1 MVFTLEE
8 ILMMKLIIAFLA
20 LIGGSAVA
28 IQSQINALFS
38 KKVGVLESATVS
50 FMVGALAL
58 FVLAFFFG
66 KGNFL
71 NVFTVPKWQLIG
83 GLLGAFFIVIN
94 IFSVNLIGVAATFM
108 AVIIGQI
115 LVGAI
120 IDHFGLFG
128 GVVYPINMT
137 KLIALALMFVGIY
150 LFNKA

>member
-1 MVFTLEE
+1 MVFTLEAL
-8 ILMMKLIIAFLA
+8 LMLKLIIALLA

-58 FVLAFFFG
+58 FFLAFFFG

-94 IFSVNLIGVAATFM
+94 IYSVNLIGVAATFM

-115 LVGAI
+115 FVGAI

-128 GVVYPINMT
+128 GVAYPMNMT

>member
-1 MVFTLEE
+1 
-8 ILMMKLIIAFLA
+8 MMKLIIAFLA

-50 FMVGALAL
+50 FMVGAIAL
-58 FVLAFFFG
+58 FFLAFFFG
-66 KGNFL
+66 KGNFF

-128 GVVYPINMT
+128 GVAYPMNMT

>member
-1 MVFTLEE
+1 MER
-8 ILMMKLIIAFLA
+8 K
-20 LIGGSAVA
+20 
-28 IQSQINALFS
+28 
-38 KKVGVLESATVS
+38 
-50 FMVGALAL
+50 
-58 FVLAFFFG
+58 
-66 KGNFL
+66 FL

>member
-1 MVFTLEE
+1 ML
-8 ILMMKLIIAFLA
+8 KLIIALLA

-58 FVLAFFFG
+58 FFLAFFFG

-94 IFSVNLIGVAATFM
+94 IYSVNLIGVAATFM

-115 LVGAI
+115 FVGAI

-128 GVVYPINMT
+128 GVIYPMNMT
-137 KLIALALMFVGIY
+137 KLIALALMFAGIY

>member
-1 MVFTLEE
+1 
-8 ILMMKLIIAFLA
+8 MMKLIIAFLA

-58 FVLAFFFG
+58 FFLAFFFG

>member
-1 MVFTLEE
+1 
-8 ILMMKLIIAFLA
+8 MKLIIAFLA

-58 FVLAFFFG
+58 FFLAFFFG

>member
-1 MVFTLEE
+1 
-8 ILMMKLIIAFLA
+8 MKLIIAFLA

-28 IQSQINALFS
+28 IQSQINTLFS
-38 KKVGVLESATVS
+38 KKVGILESATVS
-50 FMVGALAL
+50 FTVGALAL
-58 FVLAFFFG
+58 FFLAFFFG

-115 LVGAI
+115 LVGAV

>member
-1 MVFTLEE
+1 
-8 ILMMKLIIAFLA
+8 MMKLIIAFLA

-50 FMVGALAL
+50 FMVGVLAL
-58 FVLAFFFG
+58 FFLAFFFG

>member
-1 MVFTLEE
+1 
-8 ILMMKLIIAFLA
+8 MKLIIAFLA

>member
-1 MVFTLEE
+1 
-8 ILMMKLIIAFLA
+8 MKLIIAFLA

-58 FVLAFFFG
+58 FFLAFFFG

-94 IFSVNLIGVAATFM
+94 IYSVNLIGVAATFM

-115 LVGAI
+115 FVGAI

-128 GVVYPINMT
+128 GVTYPMNLA
-137 KLIALALMFVGIY
+137 KFIALALMFAGIY

>member
-1 MVFTLEE
+1 
-8 ILMMKLIIAFLA
+8 MKLIIAFLA

-58 FVLAFFFG
+58 FFLAFFFG

-94 IFSVNLIGVAATFM
+94 IYSVNLIGVAATFM

-115 LVGAI
+115 FVGAI

-128 GVVYPINMT
+128 GVVYPINLT

>member
-1 MVFTLEE
+1 
-8 ILMMKLIIAFLA
+8 MKLIIAFLA

-58 FVLAFFFG
+58 FFLTFFFG

>member
-1 MVFTLEE
+1 
-8 ILMMKLIIAFLA
+8 MKLIIAFLA
-20 LIGGSAVA
+20 LVGGSAVA

-58 FVLAFFFG
+58 FFLAFFFG

-94 IFSVNLIGVAATFM
+94 IYSVNLIGVAATFM

-115 LVGAI
+115 FVGAI

-128 GVVYPINMT
+128 GVTYPMNLA
-137 KLIALALMFVGIY
+137 KFIALALMFAGIY

>member
-1 MVFTLEE
+1 
-8 ILMMKLIIAFLA
+8 MKLIIVFLA

-50 FMVGALAL
+50 FTVGALAL
-58 FVLAFFFG
+58 FFLAFFFG

-115 LVGAI
+115 LVGAV

>member
-1 MVFTLEE
+1 
-8 ILMMKLIIAFLA
+8 MMKLIIAFLA

-28 IQSQINALFS
+28 IQSQINSLFS

-58 FVLAFFFG
+58 FFLAFFFG

>member
-1 MVFTLEE
+1 
-8 ILMMKLIIAFLA
+8 MKLIIAFLA
-20 LIGGSAVA
+20 LVGGSAVA

-58 FVLAFFFG
+58 FFLAFFFG

-83 GLLGAFFIVIN
+83 GLLGALFFIVIN
-94 IFSVNLIGVAATFM
+94 IYSVNLIGVAATFM

-115 LVGAI
+115 FVGAI

-128 GVVYPINMT
+128 GVTYPMNLA
-137 KLIALALMFVGIY
+137 KFIALALMFAGIY

>member
-1 MVFTLEE
+1 M
-8 ILMMKLIIAFLA
+8 IKLIIAFLA

-28 IQSQINALFS
+28 IQSQINALLS

-58 FVLAFFFG
+58 FFLAFFFG
-66 KGNFL
+66 KGNL
-71 NVFTVPKWQLIG
+71 LTVFTVPKWQLIG

-108 AVIIGQI
+108 AVIVGQI
-115 LVGAI
+115 LLGAI

-128 GVVYPINMT
+128 GVTYPMNMT
-137 KLIALALMFVGIY
+137 KVIALALMFVGIY

>member
-1 MVFTLEE
+1 
-8 ILMMKLIIAFLA
+8 MMKLIIAFLA

-58 FVLAFFFG
+58 FFLALFFG

-108 AVIIGQI
+108 AVVIGQI

-120 IDHFGLFG
+120 FDHFGLFG
-128 GVVYPINMT
+128 GVVYPINLT
-137 KLIALALMFVGIY
+137 KLMAIALMFAGIY
-150 LFNKA
+150 LYNKA

>member
-1 MVFTLEE
+1 M
-8 ILMMKLIIAFLA
+8 
-20 LIGGSAVA
+20 IGGSAVA

>member
-1 MVFTLEE
+1 M
-8 ILMMKLIIAFLA
+8 IKLIIAFLA

-28 IQSQINALFS
+28 IQSQINALLS

-58 FVLAFFFG
+58 FFLAFFFG
-66 KGNFL
+66 KGNL
-71 NVFTVPKWQLIG
+71 LTVFTVPKWQLIG

-108 AVIIGQI
+108 AVIVGQI
-115 LVGAI
+115 LLGAI

-128 GVVYPINMT
+128 GLPIQ
-137 KLIALALMFVGIY
+137 
-150 LFNKA
+150 

>member
-1 MVFTLEE
+1 
-8 ILMMKLIIAFLA
+8 MKLIIAFLA

-50 FMVGALAL
+50 FTVGALAL
-58 FVLAFFFG
+58 FFLAFFFG

-115 LVGAI
+115 LVGAV